1 MIRHLLKLVWN
12 RKGSTALLMLEIAV
26 SFLVLVGVGAFTL
39 HYLSN
44 WRQPL
49 GYRWQDVWAVEVD
62 TNVTTDD
69 EWTAEQA
76 TQMRQLMSE
85 VETLPRV
92 EAVAGTLV
100 LPYELGGSNGPVSH
114 GERSAMTWVDE
125 VTDGFAEVMGLRL
138 VQGRWFGREDD
149 AAMQR
154 PVVVNR
160 RLAEE
165 LLPGLDPIGKVI
177 ERGSAPARIVGVV
190 DDFRQFGELSTP
202 ELYLFERIPE
212 AYGGERPPRRLLLR
226 MAPGTPA
233 SYEREVLARLAPL
246 VPGWSFEVA
255 PLAQYRDARLRF
267 ALAPLVIAGV
277 IAGFLLLMVGLGL
290 LGVLWQNVTRRTREL
305 GLRRASGARRAA
317 IHRQILLELVLITSL
332 ALAPALLLVLQL
344 PLLGMLG
351 SLQPTVFAAAVAVAL
366 VAIYLLSLACGLYPS
381 WIAVRSEPAEA
392 LRWE

>member
-1 MIRHLLKLVWN
+1 MGEMEN
-12 RKGSTALLMLEIAV
+12 
-26 SFLVLVGVGAFTL
+26 
-39 HYLSN
+39 
-44 WRQPL
+44 
-49 GYRWQDVWAVEVD
+49 
-62 TNVTTDD
+62 
-69 EWTAEQA
+69 
-76 TQMRQLMSE
+76 
-85 VETLPRV
+85 LPRV

-100 LPYELGGSNGPVSH
+100 IPYEFGGSNGPVSH
-114 GERSAMTWVDE
+114 GERSVMTDVDE
-125 VTDGFAEVMGLRL
+125 VTDGFAAAMSLRV

-149 AAMQR
+149 GAAQR
-154 PVVVNR
+154 PVVINQG
-160 RLAEE
+160 LAAEI
-165 LLPGLDPIGKVI
+165 LPGADPIGKVI
-177 ERGSAPARIVGVV
+177 QRGGAEVKVIGVV
-190 DDFRQFGELSTP
+190 DDFRQFGELSSP
-202 ELYLFERIPE
+202 GYYLFERIPE
-212 AYGGERPPRRLLLR
+212 AYAGERPPRRLLLR

-255 PLAQYRDARLRF
+255 PLAQYRQGRLRF
-267 ALAPLVIAGV
+267 MLAPLVIGGV

-344 PLLGMLG
+344 PLLGLLG
-351 SLQPTVFAAAVAVAL
+351 SLQPAVFAGAVAAAL
-366 VAIYLLSLACGLYPS
+366 VAIYVLSLVCGLYPS

>member
-26 SFLVLVGVGAFTL
+26 SFLVLVGVAAFAL

-49 GYRWQDVWAVEVD
+49 GYRWQDVWVVEVD

-69 EWTAEQA
+69 EWTEEQA
-76 TQMRQLMSE
+76 TQMRQLLRE
-85 VETLPRV
+85 VASLPRV
-92 EAVAGTLV
+92 EAVAGALV
-100 LPYELGGSNGPVSH
+100 VPYSLGGSHGPVGH
-114 GERSAMTWVDE
+114 EERSVMTYVDE
-125 VTDGFAEVMGLRL
+125 VTDGFAGVMGLEL
-138 VQGRWFGREDD
+138 AQGRWFGREDD
-149 AAMQR
+149 AAAR
-154 PVVVNR
+154 PPVVINA
-160 RLAEE
+160 RLAAE
-165 LLPGLDPIGKVI
+165 LLPGADPIGKTLQHRGREVEVI
-177 ERGSAPARIVGVV
+177 GVV
-190 DDFRQFGELSTP
+190 TDFRQFGELSAP
-202 ELYLFERIPE
+202 GYYLFERIPE
-212 AYGGERPPRRLLLR
+212 AYAGERPPRSLLLR

-255 PLAQYRDARLRF
+255 PLAQDRQGRLRF
-267 ALAPLVIAGV
+267 ALAPLVIGGV

-351 SLQPTVFAAAVAVAL
+351 SVQPAVFAAAVAVAL
-366 VAIYLLSLACGLYPS
+366 VAIYLLSLACGVYPS

>member
-12 RKGSTALLMLEIAV
+12 RKGSTALLMLEIAI

-49 GYRWQDVWAVEVD
+49 GYRWQDVWVVEVD
-62 TNVTTDD
+62 KNVTTDD

-76 TQMRQLMSE
+76 TQMRQLLRE
-85 VETLPRV
+85 IAQLPRV
-92 EAVAGTLV
+92 EAVAGALV
-100 LPYELGGSNGPVSH
+100 TPYSLGGSNGPVSH
-114 GERSAMTWVDE
+114 ESRSTMTYVNE
-125 VTDGFAEVMGLRL
+125 VTDGFAQTMSLRL
-138 VQGRWFGREDD
+138 VQGRWFGRQDD
-149 AAMQR
+149 GAAQR
-154 PVVVNR
+154 PVVVNQ

-165 LLPGLDPIGKVI
+165 LLPGIDPVGKVVH
-177 ERGSAPARIVGVV
+177 RGEALVRIVGVV
-190 DDFRQFGELSTP
+190 DDFRQWGELSSS

-212 AYGGERPPRRLLLR
+212 VYGGERPPQRVLLR

-233 SYEREVLARLAPL
+233 AYEREVLARLTPI

-255 PLAQYRDARLRF
+255 PLAQQRHGRLQLT
-267 ALAPLVIAGV
+267 LAPLAIAGV

-305 GLRRASGARRAA
+305 GLRRAAGARRAA

-332 ALAPALLLVLQL
+332 ALAPALLIVLQL

-351 SLQPTVFAAAVAVAL
+351 SVQPTVFAAAVAVAL
-366 VAIYLLSLACGLYPS
+366 VAIYLLSLVCGLYPS